1 MHPQRDIT
9 PPRPHSRLS
18 IAKLLLAARK
28 GCLLERGMNCLL
40 KLLCGCLLVSCCSA
54 QASVVLGGTRIIYP
68 SNKPEV
74 QIALKNKDLHTRYL
88 VQSWVSY
95 PNDAKAPFIIT
106 PPVYKLQENR
116 QTLLHI
122 IFTGDKKS
130 LPADR
135 ESLFLANVKSVSA
148 LSPDLKDKNTLQ
160 FAMKTRLKLFWR
172 PSALKEADAL
182 RAFEKITFRRQGDK
196 LIAKNPTPFYVSF
209 GELAVGGKSVP
220 VVETKATPGAIS
232 MMVAPFSEQDF
243 TLPGSAKGPVTW
255 TTISDFGAQTPQR
268 EQAL

>member
-1 MHPQRDIT
+1 
-9 PPRPHSRLS
+9 
-18 IAKLLLAARK
+18 
-28 GCLLERGMNCLL
+28 MNYLL
-40 KLLCGCLLVSCCSA
+40 KLLGGCLIISCCSV

-68 SNKPEV
+68 SNKSEV
-74 QIALKNKDLHTRYL
+74 QIALKNKDPHTRYL

-122 IFTGDKKS
+122 IFTGDKKN

-148 LSPDLKDKNTLQ
+148 LSPDLKDKNMLQ

-172 PSALKEADAL
+172 PADLKETDAL
-182 RAFEKITFRRQGDK
+182 QAYEKITFRRQGNK
-196 LIAKNPTPFYVSF
+196 LIAKKPTPFYVSF

-220 VVETKATPGAIS
+220 VTDTRTTPGAIS
-232 MMVAPFSEQDF
+232 MMVAPFSEQYF
-243 TLPGSAKGPVTW
+243 SVPQSANGPVTW
-255 TTISDFGAQTPQR
+255 TAISDFCAQTSQR
-268 EQAL
+268 KQAL

>member
-1 MHPQRDIT
+1 
-9 PPRPHSRLS
+9 
-18 IAKLLLAARK
+18 
-28 GCLLERGMNCLL
+28 MNYLL
-40 KLLCGCLLVSCCSA
+40 KLLGGCLIISCCSV

-68 SNKPEV
+68 SNKSEV
-74 QIALKNKDLHTRYL
+74 QIALKNKDPHTRYL

-122 IFTGDKKS
+122 IFTGDKKN

-172 PSALKEADAL
+172 PADLKETDAL
-182 RAFEKITFRRQGDK
+182 QAYEKSPSAAREQAHCEK
-196 LIAKNPTPFYVSF
+196 PTPFYVSF

-220 VVETKATPGAIS
+220 VTDTRTTPGAIS
-232 MMVAPFSEQDF
+232 MMVAPFSEQYF
-243 TLPGSAKGPVTW
+243 SVPQSANGPVTW
-255 TTISDFGAQTPQR
+255 TAISDFGAQTSQR
-268 EQAL
+268 KQAL

>member
-1 MHPQRDIT
+1 MKHLI
-9 PPRPHSRLS
+9 
-18 IAKLLLAARK
+18 KV
-28 GCLLERGMNCLL
+28 
-40 KLLCGCLLVSCCSA
+40 LCGCLVISCCTV
-54 QASVVLGGTRIIYP
+54 QASVVLGGTRIVYP
-68 SNKPEV
+68 SNKSEV
-74 QIALKNKDLHTRYL
+74 QIALKNKDPHTRYL

-95 PNDAKAPFIIT
+95 PDNAKAPFVIT

-148 LSPDLKDKNTLQ
+148 LSPELKDKNTLQ

-172 PSALKEADAL
+172 PAQLKETDAL
-182 RAFEKITFRRQGDK
+182 HAFEKITFRRQGDT
-196 LIAKNPTPFYVSF
+196 LIAKNSTPFYVSF

-220 VVETKATPGAIS
+220 VVDNKATPGAIS
-232 MMVAPFSEQDF
+232 MMVAPFSEQRF
-243 TLPGSAKGPVTW
+243 ALPGSAKGVVTW
-255 TTISDFGAQTPQR
+255 TAINDFGAQTPQR
-268 EQAL
+268 SQAL